1 MCPQPAVPLLKRAG
15 NDKRQTFIFRSFC
28 LTSPSIGPFS
38 SPSLGPSS
46 CRNATS
52 EGNKVDM
59 AHWKKI
65 AGGLTGISAG
75 SRSNVWGVNANG
87 QIYRFTNDDA
97 TPWHGVPGGL
107 TDISA
112 AA

>member
-1 MCPQPAVPLLKRAG
+1 MNPR
-15 NDKRQTFIFRSFC
+15 IRSFD
-28 LTSPSIGPFS
+28 G
-38 SPSLGPSS
+38 PSLGPSR
-46 CRNATS
+46 CRNGTS

-65 AGGLTGISAG
+65 AGGLVKISAG

-107 TDISA
+107 TDI
-112 AA
+112 

>member
-1 MCPQPAVPLLKRAG
+1 M
-15 NDKRQTFIFRSFC
+15 
-28 LTSPSIGPFS
+28 
-38 SPSLGPSS
+38 
-46 CRNATS
+46 
-52 EGNKVDM
+52 
-59 AHWKKI
+59 
-65 AGGLTGISAG
+65 AGGLVKISAG

-112 AA
+112 AADGTVWGVNANSEIYRYIGDQP